1 MPAHWRWAVIRR
13 RQEWFKLAEREGVH
27 YTCLFYGISRKTYYK
42 WWNRYLAS
50 GGDPASLQ
58 DRSRRP
64 KTHPQAASP
73 KVVQAVIRLR
83 KRYGYGPRRLQF
95 YLREDEKITL
105 SVCGVYKILNR
116 AGLIQRYHRKRK
128 KYQSYAPYIR
138 FPGQKVQV
146 DVKYVPW
153 AKGQKRSQR
162 LYQYSAKDL
171 FTKIRFLRCY
181 EELSAANTVD
191 FLERCLRFFPFPIR
205 CLQTDNGIEFTHVF
219 LETDREHPV
228 DTLCRR
234 QKIKHALI
242 PVATPRYN
250 GQVERGHRTDME
262 EFYRRSSY
270 SSLKSLAPQIQRYT
284 AYYNH
289 YRPHMAIQ
297 MLTPLQKL
305 RSVKGY
311 EHAQLNYRCYP

>member
-13 RQEWFKLAEREGVH
+13 RQEWFRYAEGKGVAAA
-27 YTCLFYGISRKTYYK
+27 CRAFGISRKTYYK
-42 WWNRYLAS
+42 WFKRYQDAHS
-50 GGDPASLQ
+50 NAAALQ

-64 KTHPQAASP
+64 KTHPKTAP
-73 KVVQAVIRLR
+73 PEVVKKVIALR
-83 KRYGYGPRRLQF
+83 KKTDYGPRRLQF
-95 YLREDEKITL
+95 FLERDEKL
-105 SVCGVYKILNR
+105 SISVFGVYKILNR
-116 AGLIQRYHRKRK
+116 ASLIKRYARKRK
-128 KYQSYAPYIR
+128 KYQSYAAYIH

-153 AKGQKRSQR
+153 SKGQKRSER

-171 FTKIRFLRCY
+171 FTKSRFILCY
-181 EELSAANTVD
+181 PELSAQNSVD
-191 FLERCLRFFPFPIR
+191 FLERARRFFPFPIR
-205 CLQTDNGIEFTHVF
+205 CVQTDNGIEFTYVF
-219 LETDREHPV
+219 LDTDREHPL
-228 DTLCRR
+228 DTLCR
-234 QKIKHALI
+234 QHGIKHTLI

-270 SSLKSLAPQIQRYT
+270 TNLKSLAPKIKRYT

-289 YRPHMAIQ
+289 HRPHMAIH

-311 EHAQLNYRCYP
+311 ENAQLNYRCYP